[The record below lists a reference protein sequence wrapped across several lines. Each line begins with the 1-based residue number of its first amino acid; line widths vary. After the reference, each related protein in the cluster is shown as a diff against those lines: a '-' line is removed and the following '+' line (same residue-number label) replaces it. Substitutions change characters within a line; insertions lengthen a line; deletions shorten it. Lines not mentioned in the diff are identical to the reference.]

1 MGELILVLIITCIVC
16 GGVPLLAFAYMNGKL
31 NIFNRNPVR
40 ATSKTFVAAKSNP
53 KVFLCVALVLGT
65 FFGCFTF
72 PVFNLTKVVSRNI
85 GFINFVLAGSAYY
98 EIGVIEGAAFPL
110 KKGPVSK
117 TIFTLLGFN
126 CIHILA
132 GMGCR
137 YLLEFGETSNTYNF
151 TMPNIVVHLLV
162 VNAFCLASWYFS
174 VRKHQNN
181 PRQEK

>member
-53 KVFLCVALVLGT
+53 KFFLFLALVLGT

-162 VNAFCLASWYFS
+162 VNAFCLASWYFA